1 MTLRRTIN
9 ITRILLIDDDP
20 LARNILRQ
28 ILELDGHMVVD
39 AANGAVAMQRWSEQP
54 ADLIV
59 TDILMP
65 EKDGLEVIREL
76 RRQCPQLKV
85 IAVSGGN
92 RKIGFDALD
101 VASRFGA
108 TATLEKPFQL
118 DTFRSTI
125 EHVLKG

>member
-1 MTLRRTIN
+1 MA
-9 ITRILLIDDDP
+9 RILLIDDDP
-20 LARNILRQ
+20 LVRNILPQ

-85 IAVSGGN
+85 IAVDHG
-92 RKIGFDALD
+92 
-101 VASRFGA
+101 
-108 TATLEKPFQL
+108 
-118 DTFRSTI
+118 
-125 EHVLKG
+125 

>member
-1 MTLRRTIN
+1 MA
-9 ITRILLIDDDP
+9 RILLIDDDP

-85 IAVSGGN
+85 IAVDHG
-92 RKIGFDALD
+92 
-101 VASRFGA
+101 
-108 TATLEKPFQL
+108 
-118 DTFRSTI
+118 
-125 EHVLKG
+125 

>member
-1 MTLRRTIN
+1 MARV
-9 ITRILLIDDDP
+9 LLIDDDP
-20 LARNILRQ
+20 LVRNILRQ

-76 RRQCPQLKV
+76 RRQCPQL
-85 IAVSGGN
+85 
-92 RKIGFDALD
+92 
-101 VASRFGA
+101 
-108 TATLEKPFQL
+108 
-118 DTFRSTI
+118 
-125 EHVLKG
+125 

>member
-9 ITRILLIDDDP
+9 MARILLIDDDP

-85 IAVSGGN
+85 IAVDHG
-92 RKIGFDALD
+92 
-101 VASRFGA
+101 
-108 TATLEKPFQL
+108 
-118 DTFRSTI
+118 
-125 EHVLKG
+125 

>member
-20 LARNILRQ
+20 LVRNILRQ

-85 IAVSGGN
+85 IAVDHG
-92 RKIGFDALD
+92 
-101 VASRFGA
+101 
-108 TATLEKPFQL
+108 
-118 DTFRSTI
+118 
-125 EHVLKG
+125 

>member
-76 RRQCPQLKV
+76 RRQCPQL
-85 IAVSGGN
+85 
-92 RKIGFDALD
+92 
-101 VASRFGA
+101 
-108 TATLEKPFQL
+108 
-118 DTFRSTI
+118 
-125 EHVLKG
+125 

>member
-1 MTLRRTIN
+1 MARV
-9 ITRILLIDDDP
+9 LLIDDDP
-20 LARNILRQ
+20 LVRNILRQ

-85 IAVSGGN
+85 IAVDHG
-92 RKIGFDALD
+92 
-101 VASRFGA
+101 
-108 TATLEKPFQL
+108 
-118 DTFRSTI
+118 
-125 EHVLKG
+125 

>member
-1 MTLRRTIN
+1 MA
-9 ITRILLIDDDP
+9 RILLIDDDP
-20 LARNILRQ
+20 LVRNILRQ

-85 IAVSGGN
+85 IAVDHG
-92 RKIGFDALD
+92 
-101 VASRFGA
+101 
-108 TATLEKPFQL
+108 
-118 DTFRSTI
+118 
-125 EHVLKG
+125 

>member
-65 EKDGLEVIREL
+65 EKDGLEVICEL

-85 IAVSGGN
+85 IAVDHG
-92 RKIGFDALD
+92 
-101 VASRFGA
+101 
-108 TATLEKPFQL
+108 
-118 DTFRSTI
+118 
-125 EHVLKG
+125 

>member
-20 LARNILRQ
+20 LVRNILPQ

-85 IAVSGGN
+85 IAVDHG
-92 RKIGFDALD
+92 
-101 VASRFGA
+101 
-108 TATLEKPFQL
+108 
-118 DTFRSTI
+118 
-125 EHVLKG
+125 

>member
-9 ITRILLIDDDP
+9 IIRILLIDDDP

-28 ILELDGHMVVD
+28 ILELDRHMVVD

-85 IAVSGGN
+85 IAVDHG
-92 RKIGFDALD
+92 
-101 VASRFGA
+101 
-108 TATLEKPFQL
+108 
-118 DTFRSTI
+118 
-125 EHVLKG
+125 

>member
-9 ITRILLIDDDP
+9 IIRILLIDDDP

-85 IAVSGGN
+85 IAVDHG
-92 RKIGFDALD
+92 
-101 VASRFGA
+101 
-108 TATLEKPFQL
+108 
-118 DTFRSTI
+118 
-125 EHVLKG
+125 

>member
-1 MTLRRTIN
+1 MA
-9 ITRILLIDDDP
+9 RILLIDDDP

-65 EKDGLEVIREL
+65 EKDGLEVIRGL

-85 IAVSGGN
+85 IAVDHG
-92 RKIGFDALD
+92 
-101 VASRFGA
+101 
-108 TATLEKPFQL
+108 
-118 DTFRSTI
+118 
-125 EHVLKG
+125 

>member
-85 IAVSGGN
+85 IAVDHG
-92 RKIGFDALD
+92 
-101 VASRFGA
+101 
-108 TATLEKPFQL
+108 
-118 DTFRSTI
+118 
-125 EHVLKG
+125 

>member
-9 ITRILLIDDDP
+9 IIRILLIDDDP
-20 LARNILRQ
+20 LVRNILRQ

-85 IAVSGGN
+85 IAVDHG
-92 RKIGFDALD
+92 
-101 VASRFGA
+101 
-108 TATLEKPFQL
+108 
-118 DTFRSTI
+118 
-125 EHVLKG
+125 